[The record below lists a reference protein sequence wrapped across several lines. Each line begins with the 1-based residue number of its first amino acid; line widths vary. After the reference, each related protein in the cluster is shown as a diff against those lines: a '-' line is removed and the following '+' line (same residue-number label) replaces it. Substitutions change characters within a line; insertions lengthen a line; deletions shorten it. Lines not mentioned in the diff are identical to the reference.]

1 MVEDIDIWRTAKLL
15 LRQHGGDAPL
25 IAAQRRNALLEAG
38 ETNGTII
45 GKCVMTATE
54 ELTRRRGAGEGAT

>member
-25 IAAQRRNALLEAG
+25 IAAQRRNALLAAG
-38 ETNGTII
+38 NTNGTII
-45 GKCVMTATE
+45 WKCVMTAIE
-54 ELTRRRGAGEGAT
+54 ELTRQRGAGKGMT